1 MNKIWILTK
10 REFLTSVRTRSFIV
24 GLILAPVLMGGGL
37 IVVLVSKGKVDVKDK
52 MIAVLDHTEKITPRL
67 IEYADAR
74 NQTAT
79 IDPESSKKIRP
90 AYLIENVVV
99 DSLGINNQKLELS
112 EHVRNKQLH
121 AFVEI
126 GPDVIHPMEEGG
138 NHRIVYYSE
147 NSAIDDL
154 RDWMSSAINQQL
166 RSIRADELNIDADVS
181 QELFFWI
188 NTEGMGLVKVDES
201 TGDVADARASSLLDA
216 LAVPYILVMIM
227 FMMVMMF
234 TIPLL
239 SAVMEE
245 KSERI
250 AEVLL
255 GSVTPFQFMMGKV
268 LGSIMVSLIGSSV
281 YIVGGAIFATQAG
294 YAESVPYHLLP
305 WFFAFLILEII
316 MVGSIMASVGSACS
330 NSKDAQSLSFPAML
344 PVLVPMFVMF
354 PILKDPL
361 SGFSTIISLIPPLTP
376 MLMMVRQ
383 ATPVSIPEWQPIV
396 GLLGVVLFTLF
407 SVWLG
412 GRIFRTQI
420 LLQGKPPKFFAMVK
434 MALKG

>member
-10 REFLTSVRTRSFIV
+10 REFLTSVRTKSFII
-24 GLILAPVLMGGGL
+24 GLLLAPILMGGGL
-37 IVVLVSKGKVDVKDK
+37 IVVLISKNKVDVKDK
-52 MIAVLDHTEKITPRL
+52 RIAVLDHTGVISQKL
-67 IEYADAR
+67 IDYADAR
-74 NQTAT
+74 NLSSTM
-79 IDPESSKKIRP
+79 DPESGKKIRP
-90 AYLIENVVV
+90 SYLIENIVV
-99 DSLGINNQKLELS
+99 DSLNINRQKLDLS
-112 EHVRNKQLH
+112 ARVKDKQLH

-126 GPDVIHPMEEGG
+126 GPDVIHPVQGEG
-138 NHRIVYYSE
+138 NFRIVYFSE

-154 RDWMSSAINQQL
+154 RDWVSSAINQQL
-166 RSIRADELNIDADVS
+166 RAVRADELNIDADVS

-188 NTEGMGLVKVDES
+188 HTEGMGLVEMDEN
-201 TGDVADARASSLLDA
+201 TGAVADARASSLLDA
-216 LAVPYILVMIM
+216 LAIPYILVMIM

-239 SAVMEE
+239 NAVMEE
-245 KSERI
+245 KTERI

-255 GSVTPFQFMMGKV
+255 GSITPFQFMMGKV
-268 LGSIMVSLIGSSV
+268 LGSILVSIIGSSV
-281 YIVGGAIFATQAG
+281 YIIGGAVFATQAG
-294 YAESVPYHLLP
+294 YADSIPYNLLP
-305 WFFAFLILEII
+305 WFFAFLISLII
-316 MVGSIMASVGSACS
+316 MVGSIMASVGSACN

-361 SGFSTIISLIPPLTP
+361 SNFSTIISLIPPLTP
-376 MLMMVRQ
+376 MLMIVRQ

-396 GLLGVVLFTLF
+396 GLIGVVLFTLF

-420 LLQGKPPKFFAMVK
+420 LLQGKPPKFFSLVK